1 MSTNTINR
9 SRHIPQYVGS
19 FYFNSGWQNA
29 GRKALPELLSSLE
42 LDKCHSFGDVVDALR
57 DNDWDE
63 SVPSSDHWNFHKDG
77 CSCEVRGPG
86 AQAEF
91 HFWQ

>member
-1 MSTNTINR
+1 MSTTTIDH
-9 SRHIPQYVGS
+9 SRQLPQYVGS
-19 FYFNSGWQNA
+19 FYFNSGWQKA
-29 GRKALPELLSSLE
+29 GRKDLPQLLSSLE
-42 LDKCHSFGDVVDALR
+42 LNKCHNFDDVVDALR

-63 SVPSSDHWNFHKDG
+63 LVPSSDHWNFAKDG
-77 CSCEVRGPG
+77 VSCEVRGPG